1 MSKLSDT
8 LTSGIGLLIA
18 VLIGYGEIF
27 GIVHSVRH
35 HSVGDNIASIAI
47 PPWAWWRSAEM
58 WWHDDYGNVNW
69 DKRLSNDM
77 QTCVYFIA
85 LVNDKSADKYQINEN
100 LEKFSD
106 KIKDYPADKRQYL
119 LDGTKKY
126 ILYSNSLSSDFL
138 VSLNDYKKDG
148 NFDLVTSEATKKLET
163 DLSSFTLKEDIDV
176 SRKGIEELNKQM
188 QDNLPSDTAFID
200 YDKIKE
206 METAMNLVMEQQQKE
221 FRRIFKSLFNE
232 EL

>member
-1 MSKLSDT
+1 MKDLFTSI
-8 LTSGIGLLIA
+8 LTFVIYISLFADYGLGLVHSFKKHGAADGLIGA
-18 VLIGYGEIF
+18 VLF
-27 GIVHSVRH
+27 
-35 HSVGDNIASIAI
+35 
-47 PPWAWWRSAEM
+47 PWAMYRGVEY

-100 LEKFSD
+100 LEKFSV

-126 ILYSNSLSSDFL
+126 ILYSKSLTNDFL
-138 VSLNDYKKDG
+138 ASLNEYKKNA
-148 NFDLVTSEATKKLET
+148 NFNLVTSEATNKLET
-163 DLSSFTLKEDIDV
+163 ELSDFKLKEDIKLFK
-176 SRKGIEELNKQM
+176 KGIEELNKQM
-188 QDNLPSDTAFID
+188 QDNLPSDIAFID
-200 YDKIKE
+200 YDKIKDIE
-206 METAMNLVMEQQQKE
+206 TSVNFSMELQQKE
-221 FRRIFKSLFNE
+221 FRRIFKSLFDE